1 MKAEDFLGLTKKGS
15 QDKAEAKN
23 LIFRLIRVD
32 DKSFFS
38 YPDVDKQRTDR
49 VCIEIE
55 KGQVVVAKFM

>member
-38 YPDVDKQRTDR
+38 YPDADKLRTDR
-49 VCIEIE
+49 VCVEIE